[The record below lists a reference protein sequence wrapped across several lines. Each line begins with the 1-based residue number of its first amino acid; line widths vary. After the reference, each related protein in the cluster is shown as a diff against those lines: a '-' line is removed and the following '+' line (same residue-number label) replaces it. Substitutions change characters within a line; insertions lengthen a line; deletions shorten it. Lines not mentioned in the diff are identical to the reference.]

1 MKLII
6 DTNIL
11 ISSLLKDSISR
22 ELLLNEF
29 FEFYLPEIVL
39 REVNKYLPYIIQKSK
54 LSEEE
59 IKKLLNTLL
68 ENLNLVPIDEY
79 KGKMNEGMEI
89 IGNIDE
95 KDTQFIALALAIEND
110 GIWSNDKHLDKQEKI
125 QVFKTIDIISLL
137 EKYSKKETEETK
149 GEKPNNSEL

>member
-11 ISSLLKDSISR
+11 ISSLLKDSINR

-39 REVNKYLPYIIQKSK
+39 REVNKYLPYITQKSK

-59 IKKLLNTLL
+59 IKKLLNILL
-68 ENLNLVPIDEY
+68 ENLNLVPIDGY
-79 KGKMNEGMEI
+79 KGKMNEGLEI

-95 KDTQFIALALAIEND
+95 KSIPSNFAIHSSSSMVSFFIL
-110 GIWSNDKHLDKQEKI
+110 
-125 QVFKTIDIISLL
+125 IDRELIILL
-137 EKYSKKETEETK
+137 C
-149 GEKPNNSEL
+149 

>member
-11 ISSLLKDSISR
+11 ISSLLKDSTVR
-22 ELLLNEF
+22 EILLNESLN
-29 FEFYLPEIVL
+29 FYLPEIVL
-39 REVNKYLPYIIQKSK
+39 SEVNKYLPYIIQKSE

-68 ENLNLVPIDEY
+68 ESLILVPIDEY
-79 KGKMNEGMEI
+79 ENKMDEGMKI

-95 KDTQFIALALAIEND
+95 KDTQFIALALSIEND
-110 GIWSNDKHLDKQEKI
+110 GIWSNDKHFEKQKKI
-125 QVFKTIDIISLL
+125 KVFKAIDILNLL
-137 EKYSKKETEETK
+137 EELSKKGNE
-149 GEKPNNSEL
+149 

>member
-11 ISSLLKDSISR
+11 ISSLLKDSTTR
-22 ELLLNEF
+22 EILLNESLN
-29 FEFYLPEIVL
+29 FYLPEIVL
-39 REVNKYLPYIIQKSK
+39 SEVNKYLPYIIKKSE

-68 ENLNLVPIDEY
+68 ENLILVPIDEY
-79 KGKMNEGMEI
+79 EKKMDEGMKI

-95 KDTQFIALALAIEND
+95 KDIQFIALALSIEND
-110 GIWSNDKHLDKQEKI
+110 GIWSNDKHFEKQKKI
-125 QVFKTIDIISLL
+125 KVFKAVDILKLL
-137 EKYSKKETEETK
+137 EELSKKGKE
-149 GEKPNNSEL
+149 

>member
-59 IKKLLNTLL
+59 IKKLLNTIL

-79 KGKMNEGMEI
+79 KGKMNEGLEI

-95 KDTQFIALALAIEND
+95 KDTQFVALALAIENV
-110 GIWSNDKHLDKQEKI
+110 GIWSNDKHLNKQEKI
-125 QVFKTIDIISLL
+125 QVYKTKDIINLL
-137 EKYSKKETEETK
+137 EKYSKKETEEVK
-149 GEKPNNSEL
+149 GENANNIEL

>member
-11 ISSLLKDSISR
+11 ISSLLKDSTTR
-22 ELLLNEF
+22 EILLNESLI
-29 FEFYLPEIVL
+29 FYLPEIVL
-39 REVNKYLPYIIQKSK
+39 SEVNKYLPYIIQKSE

-68 ENLNLVPIDEY
+68 EDLILVPIDEY
-79 KGKMNEGMEI
+79 EKKMNEGMKI

-95 KDTQFIALALAIEND
+95 KDTQFIALALSIEND
-110 GIWSNDKHLDKQEKI
+110 GIWSNDKHLDKQKKI
-125 QVFKTIDIISLL
+125 KVFKTNDILNLL
-137 EKYSKKETEETK
+137 EELSKKEKE
-149 GEKPNNSEL
+149 

>member
-11 ISSLLKDSISR
+11 ISSLLKDSTTR
-22 ELLLNEF
+22 EILLNESLN
-29 FEFYLPEIVL
+29 FYLPEIVL
-39 REVNKYLPYIIQKSK
+39 SEVNKYLPYIIQKSE

-68 ENLNLVPIDEY
+68 ENLILVPIDEY
-79 KGKMNEGMEI
+79 EKKMDEGMKI

-95 KDTQFIALALAIEND
+95 KDTQFIALALSIEND
-110 GIWSNDKHLDKQEKI
+110 GIWSNDKHFEKQKKI
-125 QVFKTIDIISLL
+125 KVFKAIDILNLL
-137 EKYSKKETEETK
+137 EELSKKGKE
-149 GEKPNNSEL
+149 

>member
-11 ISSLLKDSISR
+11 ISSLLKDSTTR
-22 ELLLNEF
+22 EILLNESLN
-29 FEFYLPEIVL
+29 FYLPEIVL
-39 REVNKYLPYIIQKSK
+39 SEVNKYLPYIIQKSE

-68 ENLNLVPIDEY
+68 ENLILVPIDEY
-79 KGKMNEGMEI
+79 EKKMDEGMKI

-95 KDTQFIALALAIEND
+95 KDTQFIALALSIEND
-110 GIWSNDKHLDKQEKI
+110 GIWSNDKHFEKQKKI
-125 QVFKTIDIISLL
+125 KVFKAIDILNLL
-137 EKYSKKETEETK
+137 EELSKKE
-149 GEKPNNSEL
+149 

>member
-11 ISSLLKDSISR
+11 ISSLLKDSTTR
-22 ELLLNEF
+22 EILLNESLN
-29 FEFYLPEIVL
+29 FYLPEIVL
-39 REVNKYLPYIIQKSK
+39 SEVNKYLPYIIQKSE

-68 ENLNLVPIDEY
+68 ENLILVPIDEY
-79 KGKMNEGMEI
+79 EKKMDEGMKI

-95 KDTQFIALALAIEND
+95 KDIQFIALALSIEND
-110 GIWSNDKHLDKQEKI
+110 GIWSNDKHFEKQKKI
-125 QVFKTIDIISLL
+125 KVFKAVDILKLL
-137 EKYSKKETEETK
+137 EELSKKGKE
-149 GEKPNNSEL
+149 